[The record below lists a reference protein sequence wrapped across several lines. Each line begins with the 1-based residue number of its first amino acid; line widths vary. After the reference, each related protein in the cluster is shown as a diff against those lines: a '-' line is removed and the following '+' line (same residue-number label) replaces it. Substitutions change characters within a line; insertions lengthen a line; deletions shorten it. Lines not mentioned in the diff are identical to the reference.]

1 MMEYLI
7 ELDKELFLFLN
18 GLHHPVL
25 DPVMWF
31 LSGSKNWIPFYAL
44 LLLLIVKEFKKE
56 TILIIT
62 IIGLIIL
69 LSDQTTSGLMKPF
82 FERYR
87 PSHEASLQGLVYTL
101 NDYRGGRFGFA
112 SSHAANS
119 FALAVFIFL
128 LFRLKYKWMW
138 LIFVWASLVSYSRI
152 YLGVHYPGDI
162 IVGGLIGAL
171 YAYACYHLYLH
182 LRKIQ
187 FLSALLRKN

>member
-1 MMEYLI
+1 MLEYLI

-31 LSGSKNWIPFYAL
+31 LSGSKNWIPFYAIL
-44 LLLLIVKEFKKE
+44 FVLIIKDFKKE
-56 TILIIT
+56 TILIMAS
-62 IIGLIIL
+62 IGLMIL

-87 PSHEASLQGLVYTL
+87 PSHEPSLQSLVYTL

-119 FALAVFIFL
+119 FALAVFIFF
-128 LFRLKYKWMW
+128 LFRRKFKWMW
-138 LIFVWASLVSYSRI
+138 LIFVWAILVSYSRI

-171 YAYACYHLYLH
+171 YAYACYHLYLYVS
-182 LRKIQ
+182 KTKY
-187 FLSALLRKN
+187 FSTLLKKN